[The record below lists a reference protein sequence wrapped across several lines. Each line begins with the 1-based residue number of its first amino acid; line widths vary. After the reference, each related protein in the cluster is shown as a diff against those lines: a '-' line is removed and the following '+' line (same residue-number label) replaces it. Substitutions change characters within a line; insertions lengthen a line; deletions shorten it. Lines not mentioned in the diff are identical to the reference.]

1 MNPLASSRNCTLPE
15 IRTASRR
22 KLAEGGILLTE
33 LAPGADLERDVLA
46 RMEFRPLLA
55 DEIKPMDAR
64 IFREETMGLQ
74 L

>member
-1 MNPLASSRNCTLPE
+1 MF
-15 IRTASRR
+15 

>member
-1 MNPLASSRNCTLPE
+1 MF
-15 IRTASRR
+15 
-22 KLAEGGILLTE
+22 KLVEGGLLLTE